1 MTWCCLNGTMMPI
14 EQATISP
21 MDRGFLFGDGVYE
34 VMARVDGRIRAK
46 SLHQARLQ
54 SSLDAIGLS
63 VSVDD
68 IFADVDRL
76 TEKAGLLDA
85 KIYIQVTRGA
95 ASARDHAFPS
105 KISPTVFLTISE
117 FAAVSQKP
125 SIAIVRPDI
134 RWRRNSIKSVSL
146 LGNVLLMQEAR
157 DSGAHEA
164 ILHRDHLVTEA
175 STSNVFVI
183 RGQSL
188 VTPLLSDLILPGITR
203 HLVIE
208 MASQIGLDV
217 IEESI
222 HVDSLSDADG
232 VFVSSSTRGLM
243 PIVELDP
250 GGQVGSGQLTQAFM
264 ALQAAYDERLHHHE

>member
-1 MTWCCLNGTMMPI
+1 MMPI

-68 IFADVDRL
+68 VFADVDQL

-157 DSGAHEA
+157 ASGAHEA

-188 VTPLLSDLILPGITR
+188 MTPPLSDLILPGITR

-208 MASQIGLDV
+208 MASQIGLNV
-217 IEESI
+217 IEEPI
-222 HVDSLSDADG
+222 HVDSLPDADG

-250 GGQVGSGQLTQAFM
+250 GGQVGNGQLTQAFM
-264 ALQAAYDERLHHHE
+264 ALQVAYDERLHHHE

>member
-1 MTWCCLNGTMMPI
+1 VTWCCLNGTMMPI

-68 IFADVDRL
+68 VFADVDRL

-188 VTPLLSDLILPGITR
+188 VTPPLSDLILPGITR

>member
-164 ILHRDHLVTEA
+164 ILHQDHVVTEA

-188 VTPLLSDLILPGITR
+188 VTPPLSDLILPGITR

-217 IEESI
+217 IEEPI
-222 HVDSLSDADG
+222 HVDSLFDADG

-250 GGQVGSGQLTQAFM
+250 GGQVGNGQLTQAFM

>member
-217 IEESI
+217 IEEPI
-222 HVDSLSDADG
+222 QVNSLSNAGG

-250 GGQVGSGQLTQAFM
+250 GGQVGNGQLTQAFM

>member
-1 MTWCCLNGTMMPI
+1 VTWCCLNGTMMPI

>member
-1 MTWCCLNGTMMPI
+1 VTWCCLNGTMMPI

-68 IFADVDRL
+68 VFADVDQL

-85 KIYIQVTRGA
+85 KIYIQVTRGV

-117 FAAVSQKP
+117 FTAVSQKP

-157 DSGAHEA
+157 ASGAHEA

-188 VTPLLSDLILPGITR
+188 MTPPLSDLILPGITR

-208 MASQIGLDV
+208 MASQIGLNV
-217 IEESI
+217 IEEPI
-222 HVDSLSDADG
+222 HVDSLPDADG

-250 GGQVGSGQLTQAFM
+250 GGQVGNGQLTQAFM

>member
-46 SLHQARLQ
+46 SLHQARLR

-68 IFADVDRL
+68 VFADVDRL

-105 KISPTVFLTISE
+105 KISPTVFLTISG

-188 VTPLLSDLILPGITR
+188 MTPPLSDLILPGITR

-208 MASQIGLDV
+208 MASQIGLNV
-217 IEESI
+217 IEEPI

-250 GGQVGSGQLTQAFM
+250 GGQVGNGQLTQAFM

>member
-1 MTWCCLNGTMMPI
+1 MTWCCLNGTMMLV

-68 IFADVDRL
+68 VFADVDQL

-157 DSGAHEA
+157 ASGAHEA

-188 VTPLLSDLILPGITR
+188 MTPPLSDLILPGITR

-208 MASQIGLDV
+208 MASQIGLNV
-217 IEESI
+217 IEEPI
-222 HVDSLSDADG
+222 HVDSLPDADG

-250 GGQVGSGQLTQAFM
+250 GGQVGNGQLTQAFM

>member
-68 IFADVDRL
+68 VFADVDQL

-125 SIAIVRPDI
+125 SIALVRPDI

-157 DSGAHEA
+157 ASGAHEA

-188 VTPLLSDLILPGITR
+188 MTPPLSDLILPGITR

-208 MASQIGLDV
+208 MASQIGLNV
-217 IEESI
+217 IEEPI
-222 HVDSLSDADG
+222 HVDSLPDADG

-250 GGQVGSGQLTQAFM
+250 GGQVGNGQLTQAFM

>member
-1 MTWCCLNGTMMPI
+1 MTWCCLNGSMMPI

-46 SLHQARLQ
+46 SLHQARLR

-68 IFADVDRL
+68 VFADVDRL
-76 TEKAGLLDA
+76 TKKSGLLDA

-117 FAAVSQKP
+117 FVAVSQKP

-188 VTPLLSDLILPGITR
+188 MTPPLSDLILPGITR

-208 MASQIGLDV
+208 MASQIGLNV
-217 IEESI
+217 IEEPI

-250 GGQVGSGQLTQAFM
+250 GGQVGNGQLTQAFM

>member
-117 FAAVSQKP
+117 FAVVAEKP

-217 IEESI
+217 IEEPI
-222 HVDSLSDADG
+222 HVDSLSEADG

-250 GGQVGSGQLTQAFM
+250 GGQVGNGQLTQAFM

>member
-76 TEKAGLLDA
+76 TEKAGLLDS

-164 ILHRDHLVTEA
+164 ILHHDHVVTEA

-217 IEESI
+217 IEEPI
-222 HVDSLSDADG
+222 YVDSLSDADG

-250 GGQVGSGQLTQAFM
+250 GGQVGNGQLTQAFM

>member
-208 MASQIGLDV
+208 MASEIGLDV
-217 IEESI
+217 IEEPI

-250 GGQVGSGQLTQAFM
+250 GGQVGNGQLTQAFM